1 MPRVDAALAVAE
13 ACRGPQ
19 PIADIVKAYCDT
31 ALEFG
36 FTCAAN
42 GAWYHA
48 GGTRLNRFFFNTWPQ
63 DWFEVYQRENLGP
76 ADPVV
81 TDAARSMDAFSFTER
96 RQDWQSHLGGAR
108 VVAIAEAYGWSEVF
122 VVPIHGPCGYQGAV
136 SLASLDKPALSGI
149 DRAALEAMSRAIHM
163 RCRTERGYGI
173 GLAERADLTDRQ
185 IECLRWVAAGK
196 SDTDIAALLGISA
209 PTVHFHIEQ
218 AKKRLAVHSRMQAVG
233 RLLLD
238 GTL

>member
-1 MPRVDAALAVAE
+1 MSRVDAALAVAD
-13 ACRGPQ
+13 ACRGRN
-19 PIADIVKAYCDT
+19 PIDVLVKSYCDT
-31 ALEFG
+31 VREFG

-48 GGTRLNRFFFNTWPQ
+48 GGTRLNRFFFNTWPA
-63 DWFEVYQRENLGP
+63 DWFDIYQRENLGP

-81 TDAARSMDAFSFTER
+81 TEAARSMEAFSFTER
-96 RQDWQSHLGGAR
+96 RSEWQAHAGGAR
-108 VVAIAEAYGWSEVF
+108 VIRIAEAYGWSEVF
-122 VVPIHGPCGYQGAV
+122 VVPIHGPFGYQGAV
-136 SLASLDKPALSGI
+136 SLASLDRPALSGA
-149 DRAALEAMSRAIHM
+149 DLVALEAMSRAIHM
-163 RCRTERGYGI
+163 RCRTERGYGV
-173 GLAERADLTDRQ
+173 GLAERPDLTGRQ

-209 PTVHFHIEQ
+209 PTVHFHVEQ
-218 AKKRLAVHSRMQAVG
+218 AKKRLNVHSRMQAVG